1 MHELERIKALRKS
14 IAKPRSVSVAL
25 YAEAAT

>member
-14 IAKPRSVSVAL
+14 IAKSRSVPVAQFE
-25 YAEAAT
+25 EAGA